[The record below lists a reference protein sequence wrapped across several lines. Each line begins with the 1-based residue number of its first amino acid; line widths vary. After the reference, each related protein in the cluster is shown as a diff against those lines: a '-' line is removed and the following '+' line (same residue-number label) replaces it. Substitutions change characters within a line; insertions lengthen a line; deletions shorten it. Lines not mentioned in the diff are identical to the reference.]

1 MVKICLPRAGEGR
14 EQELFVGLNGV
25 GYRVA
30 RGVEVS
36 VPEAVAEVLRHSEGA
51 RLENEAFLRAS
62 EGGI

>member
-14 EQELFVGLNGV
+14 EQELFVGLNGM

>member
-36 VPEAVAEVLRHSEGA
+36 VPEAVAEVLGHSEGA

>member
-62 EGGI
+62 QGGI